1 MHGDLCACRL
11 CRSSNL
17 SLSEII
23 ETQDYSLAAAARP
36 ALGEAAVAFTVILA
50 MLATAGGIIAS
61 VFAVSRML
69 AMLTEMKL
77 VPHRHFHMPGS
88 LQKHTLVYT
97 IVFGLVLTAFFDL
110 SRIAALG
117 IILYLVMDIAIHWGV
132 LRHLKESV
140 SANPIILVIAI
151 LLDAIVLLGFI
162 WVKATS
168 DPLVLMVAGGV
179 MAIILLGE
187 WMFLAKRGTS
197 DDSEHSHHA
206 H

>member
-1 MHGDLCACRL
+1 L
-11 CRSSNL
+11 
-17 SLSEII
+17 I
-23 ETQDYSLAAAARP
+23 
-36 ALGEAAVAFTVILA
+36 
-50 MLATAGGIIAS
+50 
-61 VFAVSRML
+61 
-69 AMLTEMKL
+69 
-77 VPHRHFHMPGS
+77 
-88 LQKHTLVYT
+88 
-97 IVFGLVLTAFFDL
+97 
-110 SRIAALG
+110 
-117 IILYLVMDIAIHWGV
+117 MDIAIHWGV

-168 DPLVLMVAGGV
+168 DPFVLMIAGVV

>member
-50 MLATAGGIIAS
+50 MLATDGGIIAS

-117 IILYLVMDIAIHWGV
+117 IILYLIMDIAIHWGV

-168 DPLVLMVAGGV
+168 DPFVLMIAGVV